1 MAKPRVKYE
10 VYERWYDHYARRG
23 QMKYGKLSPDAFMAT
38 YRDARAA
45 GLNMRDFSRTVAMR
59 QRSASEAQLRAT
71 WGATKK
77 QITEFRREVRTRRKV
92 FIGESLRDYVTG
104 GKKLSEAEIERQ
116 IKRIRKKGIPE
127 FIRTDAEARLRQYY
141 LDRKDEIIESL
152 PDDKK
157 EDLSDVL
164 TMYEFVEDYRDITWD
179 QFRKN
184 QRSIVKSARFLTED
198 RYLWEEAFELAFDS
212 PKER

>member
-23 QMKYGKLSPDAFMAT
+23 QMKYGKMSRDAFMAT
-38 YRDARAA
+38 WRDARAA
-45 GLNMRDFSRTVAMR
+45 GLNMRDFSRTIAMR
-59 QRSASEAQLRAT
+59 QRSASESQLIAT

-77 QITEFRREVRTRRKV
+77 QLTEFRKAIRSKRKD

-116 IKRIRKKGIPE
+116 IRRIRKKGIPE
-127 FIRTDAEARLRQYY
+127 FIRDDAEKRLRQYY
-141 LDRKDEIIESL
+141 LDQKDEIIESL

-157 EDLSDVL
+157 EDLSEVL
-164 TMYEFVEDYRDITWD
+164 TMYQFVEEYRDITWD
-179 QFRKN
+179 EFRMN
-184 QRSIVKSARFLTED
+184 QTSIVKTARVLTED
-198 RYLWEEAFELAFDS
+198 RYLWDEAFKLAFHS
-212 PKER
+212 PKEK